1 MMALT
6 SELRIHTWG
15 GLGSQLFA
23 VALLKEIQKASPK
36 RKVTIFL
43 HTGGVT
49 RRIPEV
55 VDLFPEISFSYID
68 DFSSTEGGR
77 TLRIRNL
84 RANLSPLLK
93 TFLSLLRVTLS
104 CDDDASF
111 KNIRIWTRSIRGHY
125 SYRTINH
132 EFLEMLNDRLEN
144 AFQGNSTKEG
154 VCSIHYR
161 LGDLLHLDNKGP
173 LAPKAVLNELDRLS
187 KVSNFSEV
195 EVFSDTP
202 SRALELLN
210 PSGRQR
216 MSAPDVDTISV
227 FAHAIQADCFLGT
240 SSKISFWIAGIR
252 SVVFGKKSSVPSHNK
267 REIAGILNN
276 DFKNVNFYDV

>member
-1 MMALT
+1 MALT

>member
-1 MMALT
+1 MALT
-6 SELRIHTWG
+6 PKLRIHAWG

-23 VALLKEIQKASPK
+23 VALLKDIQKASPK
-36 RKVTIFL
+36 RKMTIFL

-55 VDLFPEISFSYID
+55 VDLFPEISFSYTD
-68 DFSSTEGGR
+68 DFSSRQGGS

-84 RANLSPLLK
+84 SASLSPLLK
-93 TFLSLLRVTLS
+93 TFLSLLNVTLS

-111 KNIRIWTRSIRGHY
+111 KNICGWTRSIRGHY

-132 EFLEMLNDRLEN
+132 EFLEMLNERLEN
-144 AFQGNSTKEG
+144 AYQGGLIKEG

-161 LGDLLHLDNKGP
+161 LGDLLHLENKGP
-173 LAPKAVLNELDRLS
+173 LAPKVLLDELERIS
-187 KVSNFSEV
+187 IVSNFSEV
-195 EVFSDTP
+195 EVFSDSP

-210 PSGRQR
+210 PSGQER

-227 FAHAIQADCFLGT
+227 LARAIQADCFLGT
-240 SSKISFWIAGIR
+240 SSKVSFWIAGIR
-252 SVVFGKKSSVPSHNK
+252 SVVFGKASSVPSCNK
-267 REIAGILNN
+267 REIAGILNS
-276 DFKNVNFYDV
+276 DFENINFYDV